1 MASSYQRIKTYRS
14 ANPGVAQS
22 TGDIWTYVDNVRI
35 TKAIF
40 LGTFKVNRSELQLWD
55 LYTAEGKFVTT
66 DSDGACYLTYSS
78 LPGCAIPA

>member
-1 MASSYQRIKTYRS
+1 MASSFQRIKTYRS

-22 TGDIWTYVDNVRI
+22 NGDIWVNVDNVRV
-35 TKAIF
+35 TKAIL
-40 LGTFKVNRSELQLWD
+40 LGTFRVNRNEFQLWD

-66 DSDGACYLTYSS
+66 DSDGACYLTSYS